1 MNTKQSNLRAGSAR
15 VLRAASRICT
25 PSPLA
30 CKRRFLLSGL
40 PSPSRT
46 ATGRWKDRSIGS
58 NSSSVPC
65 TIAVVLP
72 YCVIASCMFHHP
84 LILSTKDADE
94 PVFGG
99 HLRRLERRLPV
110 RGREWCPAC
119 HPSLGSGSVRPASQT
134 LRGVS
139 PEPIRFAQGKLRAWA
154 QGDRHFSP
162 LRVIFD
168 FFVLCLVVIGPM
180 LAARQDDGA
189 EEGSLCHADALPFP
203 HFQYGQEGDNN
214 YQAGRFVFN

>member
-94 PVFGG
+94 PVLWGQYKHQKEQTTMRKLIVLSSITVDGVMQAPGG
-99 HLRRLERRLPV
+99 PE
-110 RGREWCPAC
+110 EDT
-119 HPSLGSGSVRPASQT
+119 SGGFT
-134 LRGVS
+134 
-139 PEPIRFAQGKLRAWA
+139 
-154 QGDRHFSP
+154 
-162 LRVIFD
+162 
-168 FFVLCLVVIGPM
+168 
-180 LAARQDDGA
+180 
-189 EEGSLCHADALPFP
+189 
-203 HFQYGQEGDNN
+203 YGGW
-214 YQAGRFVFN
+214 